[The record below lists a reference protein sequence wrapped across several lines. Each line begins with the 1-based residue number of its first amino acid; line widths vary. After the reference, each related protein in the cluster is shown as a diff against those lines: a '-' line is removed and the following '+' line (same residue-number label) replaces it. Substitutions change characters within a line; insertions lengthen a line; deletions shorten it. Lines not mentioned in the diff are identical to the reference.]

1 MNALSE
7 TVDSLKGA
15 SETLLIPLACRAR
28 ASRENIVSGF
38 TDRKAEE
45 ICDHFSVDLD
55 RYASDLP
62 TLRGAVHR
70 GLWFDKRVLAFLKKR
85 PDALIL
91 SIGSGLNT
99 MYERVAAQTGP
110 LAGSGPGAG
119 WRWID
124 SDLADVVALRNTV
137 FDDAP
142 NRATIEIDA
151 SSTAWL
157 QDPQLSGPA
166 PLLVISEA
174 VLIYLPEAQVAAA
187 FKGIAEIGAE
197 RPDCGFLFDWC
208 SPEMVKRSRSHPAMK
223 KLKDQS
229 VVFRSSMRRAAD
241 IRNYHPDWRI
251 LEEASTPMTR
261 SGAAP
266 ALFYF
271 LFKLTTGRRLYGLA
285 EASLKTNRQ

>member
-1 MNALSE
+1 MNAQPE
-7 TVDSLKGA
+7 TVDRLKGA

-28 ASRENIVSGF
+28 ASREKIVRGF
-38 TDRKAEE
+38 TDSKAEE
-45 ICDHFSVDLD
+45 ICDHFDVDFK
-55 RYASDLP
+55 RYASNLP

-70 GLWFDKRVLAFLKKR
+70 GLWFDNRVIAFLKAH
-85 PDALIL
+85 PNATIL

-99 MYERVAAQTGP
+99 MYERIVAKTGP
-110 LAGSGPGAG
+110 LAD

-124 SDLADVVALRNTV
+124 SDLADVVALRRTV

-142 NRATIEIDA
+142 NRTTIEIDA

-157 QDPQLSGPA
+157 RHEALAGPA

-174 VLIYLPEAQVAAA
+174 VLIYLPEADVAAA
-187 FKGIAEIGAE
+187 FKGVAEIGAD
-197 RPDCGFLFDWC
+197 RSACGFLFDWC
-208 SPEMVKRSRSHPAMK
+208 SPEMVKRSRSHPAIK

-229 VVFRSSMRRAAD
+229 VVFVSSMRRAKDVRA
-241 IRNYHPDWRI
+241 YHPDWRI
-251 LEEASTPMTR
+251 VDEASTPMTR

-266 ALFYF
+266 ALFYA

-285 EASLKTNRQ
+285 EASLKSNGKKKR

>member
-1 MNALSE
+1 MNAPTE
-7 TVDSLKGA
+7 TADRLKGA

-28 ASRENIVSGF
+28 ASREKIVPGF

-45 ICDHFSVDLD
+45 ICDYLDVDFD
-55 RYASDLP
+55 RYASNLP

-70 GLWFDKRVLAFLKKR
+70 GLWFDSRVLAFLKKH
-85 PDALIL
+85 PNAVIL

-99 MYERVAAQTGP
+99 MYERVISQTGP
-110 LAGSGPGAG
+110 LAD

-124 SDLADVVALRNTV
+124 SDLADVIALRRTV

-142 NRATIEIDA
+142 NRITVEIDA

-157 QDPQLSGPA
+157 RCEALTGPA

-174 VLIYLPEAQVAAA
+174 VLIYLPEAQVADV
-187 FKGIAEIGAE
+187 FKGVAETGVNRSA
-197 RPDCGFLFDWC
+197 CGFLFDWC
-208 SPEMVKRSRSHPAMK
+208 SPEMVKRSRSHPAIK

-229 VVFRSSMRRAAD
+229 VVFQSSMRRAKD
-241 IRNYHPDWRI
+241 IHAYHPDWRI
-251 LEEASTPMTR
+251 VAEASTPMTR
-261 SGAAP
+261 SGIAP

-271 LFKLTTGRRLYGLA
+271 LFKLTTGRRPYGLA
-285 EASLKTNRQ
+285 EASLNSTRKKKR

>member
-1 MNALSE
+1 MNAPTE
-7 TVDSLKGA
+7 TADRLKGA

-28 ASRENIVSGF
+28 ASREKIVPGF

-45 ICDHFSVDLD
+45 ICDYFDVDFD
-55 RYASDLP
+55 RYASNLP

-70 GLWFDKRVLAFLKKR
+70 GLWFDSRVLAFLKKH
-85 PDALIL
+85 PNAVIL

-99 MYERVAAQTGP
+99 MYERVLSQTGP
-110 LAGSGPGAG
+110 LAD

-124 SDLADVVALRNTV
+124 SDLADVIALRRTV

-142 NRATIEIDA
+142 NRITVEIDA

-157 QDPQLSGPA
+157 RCETLTGPA

-174 VLIYLPEAQVAAA
+174 VLIYLPEAQVAGV
-187 FKGIAEIGAE
+187 FKGVAEIGAN
-197 RPDCGFLFDWC
+197 RSACGFLFDWC
-208 SPEMVKRSRSHPAMK
+208 SPEMVKRSRSHPAIK

-229 VVFRSSMRRAAD
+229 VVFQSSMRHAKD
-241 IRNYHPDWRI
+241 IRAYHPDWCI
-251 LEEASTPMTR
+251 VDEASTPMTR
-261 SGAAP
+261 SGIAP

-271 LFKLTTGRRLYGLA
+271 LFKLTTGRRPYGLA
-285 EASLKTNRQ
+285 EASLNSTRKKKR